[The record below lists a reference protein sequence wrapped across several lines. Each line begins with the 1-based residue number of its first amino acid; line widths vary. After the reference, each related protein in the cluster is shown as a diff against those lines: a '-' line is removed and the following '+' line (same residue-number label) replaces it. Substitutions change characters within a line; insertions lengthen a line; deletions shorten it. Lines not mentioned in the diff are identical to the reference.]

1 MTVARHRIVPLPGD
15 RIALERAL
23 AVFALVAVAAATV
36 AIVRGEPDLALAGDT
51 GTALAIELAAA
62 AAVVAAAVVTWRVG
76 VMFPVLLTAAALAW
90 LAAEWNT
97 PGAGAAFSAGL
108 LLYAAWPP
116 LLATAALRG
125 LDERP
130 FDRGAAVVVAV
141 SVATGVGLLG
151 LASAAVF
158 DPDAQGCLEC
168 PANLLLI
175 ADAPGLGRTL
185 GHAGLA
191 LTAAWAAGFALLAAI
206 RIVRASPARRRLS
219 APVLLPAVVAIGLFG
234 ADALHGL
241 DRAFLS
247 NDPTDRALRL
257 AEAGALALVAAGVA
271 LARWRARRTRAA
283 LAQLVLDIGAAPAPG
298 ELRAWL
304 AESLGDPSLELLH
317 RLDSGEWIDA
327 EGRPTALPTGG
338 DRDTTHVRAGGEDVL
353 AVVHRPGLFDDPG
366 LLSELVTTAR
376 LALEHEA
383 LHAAR
388 RAHLEDLR
396 ASRARLVA
404 AADAKRRELE
414 RDLHD
419 GAQQRLV
426 AMALSIRLARR
437 GIAADDRQLEARLGE
452 AEDGVRAAVVQLREV
467 AHGLFPA
474 VLAEEGLRAAL
485 DELSEQT
492 PRLMPRNLPD
502 RRFQDSVES
511 AVYFA
516 ARESLRSTEGDV
528 RVDAVTENGH
538 LRLTIGADPGFRTA
552 VTQIGDRVGA
562 VGGTL
567 TVYDGQLR
575 LEIPC
580 ES

>member
-1 MTVARHRIVPLPGD
+1 MTIAPD
-15 RIALERAL
+15 RTALHRAL
-23 AVFALVAVAAATV
+23 AAVALVAAATV
-36 AIVRGEPDLALAGDT
+36 TVSIVRGEPELALVGDS
-51 GTALAIELAAA
+51 GAALAVELAAA
-62 AAVVAAAVVTWRVG
+62 GLVLAAALATWRVG
-76 VMFPVLLTAAALAW
+76 VVFPVLLSAAALAW

-97 PGAGAAFSAGL
+97 PGAGAAFTAGL
-108 LLYAAWPP
+108 ILYAAWPP

-130 FDRGAAVVVAV
+130 FDRPAAFVVVV
-141 SVATGVGLLG
+141 SAAAGVGVLG
-151 LASAAVF
+151 LASTAVF
-158 DPDAQGCLEC
+158 DPHASGCLQC

-175 ADAPGLGRTL
+175 TDAPGLGRTL
-185 GHAGLA
+185 ARAGLA
-191 LTAAWAAGFALLAAI
+191 VTAAWAAAFAVLATI
-206 RIVRASPARRRLS
+206 RIVGASPARRRWS
-219 APVLLPAVVAIGLFG
+219 APVLVPAAVAVGLFG

-241 DRAFLS
+241 DRGFVS

-271 LARWRARRTRAA
+271 LARWRTRRTRAA
-283 LAQLVLDIGAAPAPG
+283 LARLVLDIGAAPAPG

-327 EGRPTALPTGG
+327 EGRPTGLPTAP
-338 DRDTTHVRAGGEDVL
+338 DRETTRVRAGGEDVL
-353 AVVHRPGLFDDPG
+353 AVVHRPGLLDDPA

-388 RAHLEDLR
+388 RARLEELR

-426 AMALSIRLARR
+426 ALALSIRLARR
-437 GIAADDRQLEARLGE
+437 GIAAQNRRLEAGLAE
-452 AEDGVRAAVVQLREV
+452 AEEGVRAAVVQLREV

-474 VLAEEGLRAAL
+474 VLAEEGLRAGL

-492 PRLMPRNLPD
+492 PRLVPRNLPD

-528 RVDAVTENGH
+528 TVDAVAEDGH
-538 LRLTIGADPGFRTA
+538 LRLDDRRRSRCPRRADADQRPCRRCGRNR
-552 VTQIGDRVGA
+552 DR
-562 VGGTL
+562 
-567 TVYDGQLR
+567 R
-575 LEIPC
+575 
-580 ES
+580 